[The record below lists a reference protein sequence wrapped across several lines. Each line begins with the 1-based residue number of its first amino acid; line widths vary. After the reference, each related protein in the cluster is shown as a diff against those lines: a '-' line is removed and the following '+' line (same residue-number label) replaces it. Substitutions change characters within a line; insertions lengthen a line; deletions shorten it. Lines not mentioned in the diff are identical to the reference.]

1 MAYGW
6 SPRQMARVNAR
17 RRERGQKEL
26 EYSPRSERAATQ
38 YAEEYQQY
46 GRRRKGIEEEDDETQ
61 VVSKTPRLDEL
72 KARQGR
78 KMGANTPRLDR
89 FKERLFQRE
98 VERSPQ
104 ILASPF
110 AKLTGGAV

>member
-6 SPRQMARVNAR
+6 SPKQMARVNAR
-17 RRERGQKEL
+17 RQARGQEQL
-26 EYSPRSERAATQ
+26 EFRPRSEKAASQ
-38 YAEEYQQY
+38 YAEEYEQY
-46 GRRRKGIEEEDDETQ
+46 GRRRKGIEEEDDEAQ

-72 KARQGR
+72 KARQGK
-78 KMGANTPRLDR
+78 KMGAKTPRLDR

-98 VERSPQ
+98 AERGPQ